1 MARPFAREAAVVLG
15 MSLATFT
22 QLHVVIGL
30 VGIATG
36 FIIVYGMHA
45 SRRYPR
51 CTAIFL
57 ATTILT
63 SVTGYFFP
71 FEKVLP
77 SHLVGGISFAILAVA
92 LLAVYAYRLA
102 GHWRAAYVASAV
114 AALYLNT
121 FVLVVQAFL
130 KIGFLHDIAP
140 TQQDPAFIISQ
151 AVLLLVFVGIG
162 LLVLKSFHP
171 QEERDLAKV

>member
-1 MARPFAREAAVVLG
+1 

-22 QLHVVIGL
+22 QLHVAISL
-30 VGIATG
+30 VGIVTG
-36 FIIVYGMHA
+36 FAVVYGMYA
-45 SRRYPR
+45 SKRYPR

-57 ATTILT
+57 ATTVLT

-77 SHLVGGISFAILAVA
+77 SHIVGGISLVILAVA

-102 GHWRAAYVASAV
+102 GPWRAAYVASAV

-130 KIGFLHDIAP
+130 KVSFLHAIAP
-140 TQQDPAFIISQ
+140 TQQDPAFIIAQ
-151 AVLLLVFVGIG
+151 AVLLVVFVGIG
-162 LLVLKSFHP
+162 FLVLKSFHP